1 MLFLYLPSGMTL
13 QAGKHKNN
21 VILPSHRVSY
31 GFIWECEHLNI
42 SRITVI
48 IPTLTFLDT
57 SNNFRDI
64 NVCFPVGEVIRH
76 E

>member
-31 GFIWECEHLNI
+31 GFIWECEQLNI

-48 IPTLTFLDT
+48 IPTLTFLDG
-57 SNNFRDI
+57 SSNFRGI
-64 NVCFPVGEVIRH
+64 NVCFPVEEVMCR